1 MKLFTALIALASS
14 STALVLANSAWA
26 DVPSRASVGR
36 SVAPEVQSA
45 PSSRASQLGTSIVP
59 SQNAKGDRSQ
69 QLSQQAATI
78 NQNRP
83 VRSGQRRDPIQ
94 QVLGLPETVRIRP
107 TRSGLGVTTQF

>member
-1 MKLFTALIALASS
+1 MKLFTVFIALASS
-14 STALVLANSAWA
+14 CMTLVLANSAWA
-26 DVPSRASVGR
+26 DAPSPTSVEP

-45 PSSRASQLGTSIVP
+45 HSSRASQLGTSIVP
-59 SQNAKGDRSQ
+59 LQNAEGDRSQ
-69 QLSQQAATI
+69 HLSQQAATI

-83 VRSGQRRDPIQ
+83 VRSRQRRDPIQ

>member
-1 MKLFTALIALASS
+1 MKLFTAFIALVSVYVTVVSAG
-14 STALVLANSAWA
+14 SAWA
-26 DVPSRASVGR
+26 DVPSSKPSADPPT
-36 SVAPEVQSA
+36 APEVPA
-45 PSSRASQLGTSIVP
+45 TPSASQLGTPIAPRQDTRS
-59 SQNAKGDRSQ
+59 DRSQ
-69 QLSQQAATI
+69 HLSQQAEEI